1 MMNPQRLS
9 VVQIMTAVLASCILL
24 GCNARQNGISENPLG
39 NLEKIKL
46 LIDWKAEPTY
56 AGFYIAKEKGFY
68 EKRGLDVEIVEGS
81 GAVTA
86 AQLVGSGEYFIAS
99 CSGEATAIARSKG
112 IPVRSLA
119 VFYPNVPTVIYSRA
133 DAPIREP
140 KDLIGKRIGISPGS
154 ITVEEYRGLLAANRI
169 DRSKIMEVRVGMDV
183 APLLSK
189 QVDGLINY
197 EEMSPV
203 ELRIRGHDIVL
214 LRLRDYG
221 INAYSLNLITNDE
234 SLKGETKTIRDIVE
248 ATTKGS
254 EFVQDNP
261 DEAAKV
267 FSKLFPQ
274 RDSRYV
280 RESIKVVIDLL
291 GNRPVGQQTR
301 KEWSETIATL
311 DKLGLLER
319 KVTVDEVAETEF
331 LSPGRAEDQR

>member
-1 MMNPQRLS
+1 M
-9 VVQIMTAVLASCILL
+9 
-24 GCNARQNGISENPLG
+24 
-39 NLEKIKL
+39 
-46 LIDWKAEPTY
+46 
-56 AGFYIAKEKGFY
+56 
-68 EKRGLDVEIVEGS
+68 
-81 GAVTA
+81 
-86 AQLVGSGEYFIAS
+86 
-99 CSGEATAIARSKG
+99 
-112 IPVRSLA
+112 
-119 VFYPNVPTVIYSRA
+119 
-133 DAPIREP
+133 
-140 KDLIGKRIGISPGS
+140 
-154 ITVEEYRGLLAANRI
+154 EEYRGLLAANRI
-169 DRSKIMEVRVGMDV
+169 DRSKIKEVRVGMDV

-189 QVDGLINY
+189 QIDGLIDY

-248 ATTKGS
+248 ATIKGY

-261 DEAAKV
+261 DEAAEV

-319 KVTVDEVAETEF
+319 KVTVEEVAVKEY
-331 LSPGRAEDQR
+331 LAED